1 MMPDIN
7 SLDLLNE
14 VVEVTSTASAEEF
27 FAPPIPE
34 DGDHKAVLHL
44 GDRGIKVDKQREGKN
59 GPKTGPAYL
68 NVHNQAKIL
77 SDSGEEGLSV
87 FDSLTSIV
95 MQSAG
100 TSRLHAVLE
109 VAGDPA
115 PARCSLGE
123 LKAHTEAFYAQ
134 SAQFPVGITTQWE
147 AQVNDGTQTDPKYRT
162 VLKGMKKFPPV
173 LDDQGNPTGKYNPEV
188 EDPKTGQKVRAQA
201 RIIKYFKVR

>member
-14 VVEVTSTASAEEF
+14 VVEVTSTASAEDF

-34 DGDHKAVLHL
+34 DGDHTAVLHL
-44 GDRGIKVDKQREGKN
+44 GDRGIKVDKQRESKN

-68 NVHNQAKIL
+68 NVHMQAKIL

-100 TSRLHAVLE
+100 TSRLHAVLA
-109 VAGDPA
+109 VAADPA

-123 LKAHTEAFYAQ
+123 LKDHVEKFLAQ
-134 SAQFPVGITTQWE
+134 GPQVGVTTQWE
-147 AQVNDGTQTDPKYRT
+147 AQVNDGTAERPDYRT
-162 VLKGMKKFPPV
+162 VVKGMRKFPPM
-173 LDDQGNPTGKYNPEV
+173 LDESGNPTGKYNPEIV
-188 EDPKTGQKVRAQA
+188 DPKTGQKVRAQA
-201 RIIKYFKVR
+201 RITKYFKVR